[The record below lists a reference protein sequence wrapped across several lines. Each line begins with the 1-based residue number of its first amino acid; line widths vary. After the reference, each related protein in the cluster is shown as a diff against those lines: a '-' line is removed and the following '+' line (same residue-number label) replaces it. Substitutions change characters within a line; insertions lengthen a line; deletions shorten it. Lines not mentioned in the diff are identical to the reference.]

1 MKKLLYFVFV
11 LSFMGCSNENT
22 EIENYIDD
30 NSNKNEPEISQSVN
44 GFDCYI
50 EFTGNK
56 YIVKAYKGK
65 DLSFTISDEI
75 TDRKQ
80 YIDLQYGQ
88 KKEII
93 ISNIQ
98 IYNILQYKDTF
109 YLLLNL
115 SDNGGIVFW
124 GIRKFY
130 SIEKDVINK
139 QTFNNIV
146 FLPTMM
152 RFWFEN
158 SLLFTANSTIY
169 PEASIS
175 ESRIY
180 DGQFNLITNQYPP
193 GKVLDMFHTINISK
207 GYYDINPPFEYIKDN
222 ITYKDIREPKKN
234 LWKFEFQTYNNDF
247 IVNDWDTSY
256 TSNNSISVTANITF
270 ANGEKE
276 KLEFELDKET
286 GYLIE

>member
-11 LSFMGCSNENT
+11 LSFMGCSNEST

-30 NSNKNEPEISQSVN
+30 NSNINKPEITQSVN
-44 GFDCYI
+44 GFDCHI

-115 SDNGGIVFW
+115 SNNEGIVFW

-139 QTFNNIV
+139 QTFNNII
-146 FLPTMM
+146 FLPTIM

-180 DGQFNLITNQYPP
+180 DSQFNLITNQYPT
-193 GKVLDMFHTINISK
+193 GKVLDMFHTIDVSGGKNPFGGYNANNI
-207 GYYDINPPFEYIKDN
+207 I
-222 ITYKDIREPKKN
+222 YKDIREPNKN
-234 LWKFEFQTYNNDF
+234 LWVFEFDVSNNDF
-247 IVNDWDTSY
+247 IINEWEASTLY
-256 TSNNSISVTANITF
+256 NSISVVIDITYK
-270 ANGEKE
+270 NGEKE
-276 KLEFELDKET
+276 RLKYELDKEI
-286 GYLIE
+286 GIPVL

>member
-11 LSFMGCSNENT
+11 LSFMGCSNEST

-30 NSNKNEPEISQSVN
+30 NSNINKPEITQLVN
-44 GFDCYI
+44 GFDCHI

-65 DLSFTISDEI
+65 ELSFTISDEI

-115 SDNGGIVFW
+115 SNNEGIVFW

-139 QTFNNIV
+139 QTFNNII
-146 FLPTMM
+146 FLPTIM

-180 DGQFNLITNQYPP
+180 DSQFNLITNQYPT
-193 GKVLDMFHTINISK
+193 GKVLDMFHTIDVSGGKNPFGGYNANNI
-207 GYYDINPPFEYIKDN
+207 I
-222 ITYKDIREPKKN
+222 YKDIREPNKN
-234 LWKFEFQTYNNDF
+234 LWVFEFDVSNNDF
-247 IVNDWDTSY
+247 IINEWEASTLY
-256 TSNNSISVTANITF
+256 NSISVVIDITYK
-270 ANGEKE
+270 NGEKE
-276 KLEFELDKET
+276 RLKYELDKEI
-286 GYLIE
+286 GIPVL

>member
-11 LSFMGCSNENT
+11 LSFMGCSNEST

-30 NSNKNEPEISQSVN
+30 NSNINKPEITQSVN
-44 GFDCYI
+44 GFDCHI

-65 DLSFTISDEI
+65 ELSFTISDEI

-115 SDNGGIVFW
+115 SNNEGIVFG

-139 QTFNNIV
+139 QTFNNII
-146 FLPTMM
+146 FLPTIM

-180 DGQFNLITNQYPP
+180 DSQFNLITNQYPT
-193 GKVLDMFHTINISK
+193 GKVLDMFHTIDVSGGKNPFGGYNANNI
-207 GYYDINPPFEYIKDN
+207 I
-222 ITYKDIREPKKN
+222 YKDIREPNKN
-234 LWKFEFQTYNNDF
+234 LWVFEFDVSNNDF
-247 IVNDWDTSY
+247 IINEWEASTLY
-256 TSNNSISVTANITF
+256 NSISVVIDITYK
-270 ANGEKE
+270 NGEKE
-276 KLEFELDKET
+276 RLKYELDKEI
-286 GYLIE
+286 GIPVL

>member
-1 MKKLLYFVFV
+1 MFV
-11 LSFMGCSNENT
+11 LSFMGCSNEST

-30 NSNKNEPEISQSVN
+30 NSNINKPEITQSVN
-44 GFDCYI
+44 GFDCHI

-65 DLSFTISDEI
+65 ELSFTISDEI

-115 SDNGGIVFW
+115 SNNEGIVFW

-139 QTFNNIV
+139 QTFNNII
-146 FLPTMM
+146 FFPTIM

-180 DGQFNLITNQYPP
+180 DSQFNLITNQYPT
-193 GKVLDMFHTINISK
+193 GKVLDMFHTIDVSGGKNPFGGYNANNI
-207 GYYDINPPFEYIKDN
+207 I
-222 ITYKDIREPKKN
+222 YKDIREPNKN
-234 LWKFEFQTYNNDF
+234 LWVFEFDVSNNDF
-247 IVNDWDTSY
+247 IINEWEASTLY
-256 TSNNSISVTANITF
+256 NSISVVIDITYK
-270 ANGEKE
+270 NGEKE
-276 KLEFELDKET
+276 RLKYELDKEI
-286 GYLIE
+286 GIPVL

>member
-11 LSFMGCSNENT
+11 LSFMGCSNEST

-30 NSNKNEPEISQSVN
+30 NSNINKPEITQSVN
-44 GFDCYI
+44 GFDCHI

-115 SDNGGIVFW
+115 SNNEGIVFW

-180 DGQFNLITNQYPP
+180 DSQFNLITNQYPT
-193 GKVLDMFHTINISK
+193 GKVLDMFHTIDVSGGKNPFGGYNANNI
-207 GYYDINPPFEYIKDN
+207 I
-222 ITYKDIREPKKN
+222 YKDIREPNKN
-234 LWKFEFQTYNNDF
+234 LWVFEFDVSNNDF
-247 IVNDWDTSY
+247 IINEWEASTLY
-256 TSNNSISVTANITF
+256 NSISVVIDITYK
-270 ANGEKE
+270 NGEKE
-276 KLEFELDKET
+276 RLKYELDKEI
-286 GYLIE
+286 GIPVL

>member
-1 MKKLLYFVFV
+1 MKKLLYFVFL
-11 LSFMGCSNENT
+11 LSFIGCSNENT
-22 EIENYIDD
+22 EIEKYIDD
-30 NSNKNEPEISQSVN
+30 NSNKNEPEISQSVD

-56 YIVKAYKGK
+56 YIVKAYKEK
-65 DLSFTISDEI
+65 KLSFTVSDEL

-93 ISNIQ
+93 VSHIQ

-115 SDNGGIVFW
+115 SDADGWLGFW

-130 SIEKDVINK
+130 SIEKDIINK
-139 QTFNNIV
+139 QTFDICI
-146 FLPTMM
+146 FLPTTM

-158 SLLFTANSTIY
+158 SIYFSANSTHY

-175 ESRIY
+175 EPRIY
-180 DGQFNLITNQYPP
+180 DSQFNLITNQYPS
-193 GKVLDMFHTINISK
+193 GKVLDIFHTIDVSGGKNHFG
-207 GYYDINPPFEYIKDN
+207 GYNAN
-222 ITYKDIREPKKN
+222 NVTYKDIREPNKN
-234 LWKFEFQTYNNDF
+234 LWVFEFYVSNNDF
-247 IVNDWDTSY
+247 IINEWEASY
-256 TSNNSISVTANITF
+256 TLYNSISVVIDITYK
-270 ANGEKE
+270 NGEKE
-276 KLEFELDKET
+276 RLKYELDKET
-286 GYLIE
+286 GIPVL

>member
-11 LSFMGCSNENT
+11 LSFMGCSNEST

-30 NSNKNEPEISQSVN
+30 NSNINKPEITQSVN
-44 GFDCYI
+44 GFDCHI

-65 DLSFTISDEI
+65 ELSFTISDEI

-115 SDNGGIVFW
+115 SNNEGIVFW

-139 QTFNNIV
+139 QTFNNII
-146 FLPTMM
+146 FLPTIM

-180 DGQFNLITNQYPP
+180 DSQFNLITNQYPT
-193 GKVLDMFHTINISK
+193 GKVLDMFHTIDVSGGKKPFGGYNANNI
-207 GYYDINPPFEYIKDN
+207 I
-222 ITYKDIREPKKN
+222 YKDIREPNKN
-234 LWKFEFQTYNNDF
+234 LWVFEFDVSNNDF
-247 IVNDWDTSY
+247 IINEWEASTLY
-256 TSNNSISVTANITF
+256 NSISVVIDITYK
-270 ANGEKE
+270 NGEKE
-276 KLEFELDKET
+276 RLKYELDKEI
-286 GYLIE
+286 GIPVL

>member
-1 MKKLLYFVFV
+1 MKKLLHFVFV
-11 LSFMGCSNENT
+11 LSFMGCSNEST

-30 NSNKNEPEISQSVN
+30 NSNINKPEITQSVN
-44 GFDCYI
+44 GFDCHI

-65 DLSFTISDEI
+65 ELSFTISDEI

-115 SDNGGIVFW
+115 SNNEGIVFW

-139 QTFNNIV
+139 QTFNNII
-146 FLPTMM
+146 FFPTIM

-180 DGQFNLITNQYPP
+180 DSQFNLITNQYPT
-193 GKVLDMFHTINISK
+193 GKVLDMFHTIDVSGGKNPFGGYNANNI
-207 GYYDINPPFEYIKDN
+207 I
-222 ITYKDIREPKKN
+222 YKDIREPNKN
-234 LWKFEFQTYNNDF
+234 LWVFEFDVSNNDF
-247 IVNDWDTSY
+247 IINEWEASTLY
-256 TSNNSISVTANITF
+256 NSISVVIDITYK
-270 ANGEKE
+270 NGEN
-276 KLEFELDKET
+276 
-286 GYLIE
+286 

>member
-11 LSFMGCSNENT
+11 LSFMGCSNEST

-30 NSNKNEPEISQSVN
+30 NSNINKPEITQSVN
-44 GFDCYI
+44 GFDCHI

-65 DLSFTISDEI
+65 ELSFTISDEI
-75 TDRKQ
+75 TD
-80 YIDLQYGQ
+80 
-88 KKEII
+88 
-93 ISNIQ
+93 
-98 IYNILQYKDTF
+98 KDTF

-115 SDNGGIVFW
+115 SNNEGIVFW

-139 QTFNNIV
+139 QTFNNII
-146 FLPTMM
+146 FLPTIM

-180 DGQFNLITNQYPP
+180 DSQFNLITNQYPT
-193 GKVLDMFHTINISK
+193 GKVLDMFHTIDVSGGKNPFGGYNANNI
-207 GYYDINPPFEYIKDN
+207 I
-222 ITYKDIREPKKN
+222 YKDIREPNKN
-234 LWKFEFQTYNNDF
+234 LWVFEFDVSNNDF
-247 IVNDWDTSY
+247 IINEWEASTLY
-256 TSNNSISVTANITF
+256 NSISVVIDITYK
-270 ANGEKE
+270 NGEKE
-276 KLEFELDKET
+276 RLKYELDKEI
-286 GYLIE
+286 GIPVL

>member
-1 MKKLLYFVFV
+1 MNKLLHFVFV
-11 LSFMGCSNENT
+11 LSFMGCSNEST

-30 NSNKNEPEISQSVN
+30 NSNINKPEITQSVN
-44 GFDCYI
+44 GFDCHI

-65 DLSFTISDEI
+65 ELSFTISDEI

-115 SDNGGIVFW
+115 SNNEGIVFW

-139 QTFNNIV
+139 QTFNNII
-146 FLPTMM
+146 FFPTIM

-180 DGQFNLITNQYPP
+180 DSQFNLITNQYPT
-193 GKVLDMFHTINISK
+193 GKVLDMFNTIDVSGGKNPFGGYNANNI
-207 GYYDINPPFEYIKDN
+207 I
-222 ITYKDIREPKKN
+222 YKDIREPNKN
-234 LWKFEFQTYNNDF
+234 LWVFEFDVSNNDF
-247 IVNDWDTSY
+247 IINEWEASTLY
-256 TSNNSISVTANITF
+256 NSISVVIDITYK
-270 ANGEKE
+270 NGEKE
-276 KLEFELDKET
+276 RLKYELDKEI
-286 GYLIE
+286 GIPVL

>member
-1 MKKLLYFVFV
+1 MFV
-11 LSFMGCSNENT
+11 LSFMGCSNEST

-30 NSNKNEPEISQSVN
+30 NSNINKPEITQSVN
-44 GFDCYI
+44 GFDCHI

-65 DLSFTISDEI
+65 ELSFTISDEI

-115 SDNGGIVFW
+115 SNYEGIVFW

-139 QTFNNIV
+139 QTFNNII
-146 FLPTMM
+146 FLPTIM

-180 DGQFNLITNQYPP
+180 DSQFNLITNQYPT
-193 GKVLDMFHTINISK
+193 GKVLDMFHTIDVSGGKNPFGGYNANNI
-207 GYYDINPPFEYIKDN
+207 I
-222 ITYKDIREPKKN
+222 YKDIREPNKN
-234 LWKFEFQTYNNDF
+234 LWVFEFDVSNNDF
-247 IVNDWDTSY
+247 IINEWEASTLY
-256 TSNNSISVTANITF
+256 NSISVVIDITYK
-270 ANGEKE
+270 NGEKE
-276 KLEFELDKET
+276 RLKYELDKEI
-286 GYLIE
+286 GIPVL

>member
-11 LSFMGCSNENT
+11 LSFMGCSNEST

-30 NSNKNEPEISQSVN
+30 NSNINKPEITQSVN
-44 GFDCYI
+44 GFDCHI

-65 DLSFTISDEI
+65 ELSFTISDEI

-115 SDNGGIVFW
+115 SNNEGIVFW

-139 QTFNNIV
+139 QTFNNII
-146 FLPTMM
+146 FLPTIM

-180 DGQFNLITNQYPP
+180 DSQFNLITNQYPT
-193 GKVLDMFHTINISK
+193 GKVLAMFHTIDVSGGKNPFGGYNANNI
-207 GYYDINPPFEYIKDN
+207 I
-222 ITYKDIREPKKN
+222 YKDIREPNKN
-234 LWKFEFQTYNNDF
+234 LWVFEFDVSNNDF
-247 IVNDWDTSY
+247 IINEWEASTLY
-256 TSNNSISVTANITF
+256 NSISVVIDITYK
-270 ANGEKE
+270 NGEKE
-276 KLEFELDKET
+276 RLKYELDKEI
-286 GYLIE
+286 GIPVL

>member
-1 MKKLLYFVFV
+1 MFV
-11 LSFMGCSNENT
+11 LSFMGCSNEST

-30 NSNKNEPEISQSVN
+30 NSNINKPEITQSVN
-44 GFDCYI
+44 GFDCHI

-65 DLSFTISDEI
+65 ELSFTISDEI

-115 SDNGGIVFW
+115 SNNEGIVFW

-139 QTFNNIV
+139 QTFNNII
-146 FLPTMM
+146 FLPTIM

-180 DGQFNLITNQYPP
+180 DSQFNLITNQYPT
-193 GKVLDMFHTINISK
+193 GKVLDMFHTIDVSGGKNPFGGYNANNI
-207 GYYDINPPFEYIKDN
+207 I
-222 ITYKDIREPKKN
+222 YKDIREPNKN
-234 LWKFEFQTYNNDF
+234 LWVFEFDVSNNDF
-247 IVNDWDTSY
+247 IINEWEASTLY
-256 TSNNSISVTANITF
+256 NSISVVIDITYK
-270 ANGEKE
+270 NGEKE
-276 KLEFELDKET
+276 RLKYELDKEI
-286 GYLIE
+286 GIPVL

>member
-11 LSFMGCSNENT
+11 LSFMGCSNEST

-30 NSNKNEPEISQSVN
+30 NSNINKPEITQSVN
-44 GFDCYI
+44 GFDCHI

-65 DLSFTISDEI
+65 ELSFTISDEI

-115 SDNGGIVFW
+115 SNNEGIVFW

-139 QTFNNIV
+139 QTFNNII
-146 FLPTMM
+146 FLPTIM

-158 SLLFTANSTIY
+158 SLLFTANFTIY

-180 DGQFNLITNQYPP
+180 DSQFNLITNQYPT
-193 GKVLDMFHTINISK
+193 GKVLDMFHTIDVSGGKNPFGGYNANNI
-207 GYYDINPPFEYIKDN
+207 I
-222 ITYKDIREPKKN
+222 YKDIREPNKN
-234 LWKFEFQTYNNDF
+234 LWVFEFDVSNNDF
-247 IVNDWDTSY
+247 IINEWEASTLY
-256 TSNNSISVTANITF
+256 NSISVVIDITYK
-270 ANGEKE
+270 NGEKE
-276 KLEFELDKET
+276 RLKYELDKEI
-286 GYLIE
+286 GIPVL